1 MLPEIFVV
9 ILDGLGLWFWQ
20 NNLDM
25 SMEKKIRKFG
35 RVSEHG
41 LLTSIH
47 ELDDL
52 IAYEQMPSI
61 VEVKPIFENE
71 FAKSF

>member
-1 MLPEIFVV
+1 
-9 ILDGLGLWFWQ
+9 
-20 NNLDM
+20 
-25 SMEKKIRKFG
+25 MEKKIRKFG